1 MVVFDMTS
9 SCVLRGV
16 IFMIISITTPV
27 SAVTTVR
34 VKFNQSAALPCER
47 TCSREAKWRLSSN
60 DHVVAQC
67 DQISC
72 WSEEGFKMSHD
83 EYLKGNL
90 TLTIPAADFS
100 QRKLYTCQCD
110 GRDIKDVQL
119 VVDKLI
125 SLVQLKPGEDLLL
138 DLHVS
143 ERVEVIYNHRDS
155 DKQICSVDRSSLH
168 CTAEYTSRTSLT
180 NTVLTLRGVRST
192 DGGVYIVRDPEEKE
206 DLHIYTVSVE
216 APGPECGV
224 PVWAIVLVVLL
235 LLVVIVGTLYVKRVI
250 LRKQRQQQRADLNSL
265 PETERLNTG
274 TSEDHF
280 IQQANNGGERRQM
293 ATAVNGPIG
302 RFRIGLAEL
311 PDVLQMDSRAESG
324 QRSNSSTAVHN
335 WVKVPHKCKRS
346 NSRKDEQSLSG
357 GAWTS
362 SLLSSN
368 KAAS

>member
-1 MVVFDMTS
+1 MTS
-9 SCVLRGV
+9 SCVLCGV
-16 IFMIISITTPV
+16 LFVITITSITTPV

-47 TCSREAKWRLSSN
+47 TCSHEAKWTPFSN
-60 DHVVAQC
+60 DQVVAQC

-110 GRDIKDVQL
+110 GKDIKDVQL
-119 VVDKLI
+119 SIDRRS

-143 ERVEVIYNHRDS
+143 EQVEVIYYHRDS

-168 CTAEYTSRTSLT
+168 CPAEYTSRTSLT

-206 DLHIYTVSVE
+206 DLHIYAVSVE
-216 APGPECGV
+216 APGPESGGI
-224 PVWAIVLVVLL
+224 PVWVFLVVVLL
-235 LLVVIVGTLYVKRVI
+235 LLLLLLLFYVRYGKRVF
-250 LRKQRQQQRADLNSL
+250 LRKRRRRRKADSNSS
-265 PETERLNTG
+265 PEAERLNMVSEGING
-274 TSEDHF
+274 TTV
-280 IQQANNGGERRQM
+280 QLNR
-293 ATAVNGPIG
+293 GPVKSADDPPQICK
-302 RFRIGLAEL
+302 
-311 PDVLQMDSRAESG
+311 VDS
-324 QRSNSSTAVHN
+324 V
-335 WVKVPHKCKRS
+335 
-346 NSRKDEQSLSG
+346 
-357 GAWTS
+357 
-362 SLLSSN
+362 
-368 KAAS
+368 

>member
-1 MVVFDMTS
+1 MVLFDMTS

-16 IFMIISITTPV
+16 LVMIISITTPV
-27 SAVTTVR
+27 SAVPTVR

-47 TCSREAKWRLSSN
+47 TCSREATWRLFSN

-67 DQISC
+67 NQTSC

-100 QRKLYTCQCD
+100 QRKLYTCRCD

-125 SLVQLKPGEDLLL
+125 SSVQLKPGEDLLL

-192 DGGVYIVRDPEEKE
+192 DGGVYIVRDPEEEE

-216 APGPECGV
+216 APGPKSGV
-224 PVWAIVLVVLL
+224 PVWVIVLVVL

-250 LRKQRQQQRADLNSL
+250 LRKQRQQQKADSNSS

-274 TSEDHF
+274 TSEDRF
-280 IQQANNGGERRQM
+280 IQQGSNGVKRRQTS
-293 ATAVNGPIG
+293 TAVNGTIG
-302 RFRIGLAEL
+302 RFHIGLAEL
-311 PDVLQMDSRAESG
+311 ADVPQMDSRAERG
-324 QRSNSSTAVHN
+324 QRSNSPTAVHN
-335 WVKVPHKCKRS
+335 WVKMSHKYKRC
-346 NSRKDEQSLSG
+346 NYRKDEVHY
-357 GAWTS
+357 TV
-362 SLLSSN
+362 
-368 KAAS
+368 